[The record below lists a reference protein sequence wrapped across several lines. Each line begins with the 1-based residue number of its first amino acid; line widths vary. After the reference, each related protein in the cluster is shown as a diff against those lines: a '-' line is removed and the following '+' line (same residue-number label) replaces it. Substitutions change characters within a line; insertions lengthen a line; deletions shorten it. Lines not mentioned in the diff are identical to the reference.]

1 MYRDRQQGF
10 SFTGAFISTA
20 HTLKLSLRQLR
31 LAEENPTQNLQG
43 TLTFSFVLF

>member
-10 SFTGAFISTA
+10 SSTGAFISTA
-20 HTLKLSLRQLR
+20 YTLKLSLRQLR

-43 TLTFSFVLF
+43 TLTVCSALF